1 MEKQGSAVMRIVAIA
16 VAIAIVI
23 GFFSVM
29 FQVTASAE
37 STNKDIK
44 TGSFS
49 VSGYFDGYPCLNL
62 GTELSFYDF
71 VKNYNTFGYGFCVIP
86 IVIKNNVTY
95 YYKAN
100 TSWNCYGY
108 IDVYTAT
115 SSNGGTI
122 FYAGTN
128 FYPNSLASDNGESYK
143 KYKTVIKQAS
153 SGDGLVYVRYEYY
166 DSKKEWVLDS
176 TEFSVDFYD
185 YKSNTYATN
194 ILPSDIKYVLV
205 SNQSRFLQNK
215 NRNNNWSDLDTI
227 FSDNATFTDAGS
239 SPSAKFIT
247 CASFTNSDGSFPLW
261 VKDFI
266 AEGHQY
272 PMFTF
277 AISDNGNNHKYSL
290 VLSYNDNDLIAP
302 FIVGMYDELSDSD
315 KRTGFKL
322 TTAISKKFHVSGFV
336 GITNMSDVLKKGCIN
351 IFEKNWVNLNYNRA
365 FNLNSSD
372 MDFTDTTGNKVY
384 TITLSDYSAIKAN
397 TFYKAELIDLTTSEV
412 LDVTYFTSAQSFNK
426 SDSGNGTKIY
436 DYGDKYD
443 QMWDDLK
450 NNTPSVDP
458 SKGDNFNVGGDVDT
472 NFDNLS
478 NLNINDIISGLR
490 TSISSV
496 SVFFQACWSLFPAAF
511 WSIIL
516 LGVSLIIILRIL
528 GR

>member
-1 MEKQGSAVMRIVAIA
+1 MIKQGSVALRIVAFA
-16 VAIAIVI
+16 VAIAIVL
-23 GFFSVM
+23 GLASVM

-37 STNKDIK
+37 SVETADD
-44 TGSFS
+44 TVAS
-49 VSGYFDGYPCLNL
+49 L
-62 GTELSFYDF
+62 GTIG
-71 VKNYNTFGYGFCVIP
+71 NYRSIKFTAGQKLDVEFLYSAYSSSTSTNLYGRVFGYKNGKFVNFSNNNFSIRPDSSGQYHYIYFCGSQFVYEWIPDSFESAYFQFGFYNNNYCNSCIR
-86 IVIKNNVTY
+86 IKNGEPSMGASSIIGDKNVSFTDTY
-95 YYKAN
+95 GDTMYIVFTAVDGTWSSTDEKNFVDDVINNHKDSDYKD
-100 TSWNCYGY
+100 SS
-108 IDVYTAT
+108 DT
-115 SSNGGTI
+115 SSPT
-122 FYAGTN
+122 
-128 FYPNSLASDNGESYK
+128 
-143 KYKTVIKQAS
+143 
-153 SGDGLVYVRYEYY
+153 
-166 DSKKEWVLDS
+166 
-176 TEFSVDFYD
+176 
-185 YKSNTYATN
+185 
-194 ILPSDIKYVLV
+194 
-205 SNQSRFLQNK
+205 
-215 NRNNNWSDLDTI
+215 
-227 FSDNATFTDAGS
+227 
-239 SPSAKFIT
+239 AKFIT
-247 CASFTNSDGSFPLW
+247 CASFTNPDGSFPLW

-277 AISDNGNNHKYSL
+277 AISDNGNNHKYSI

-322 TTAISKKFHVSGFV
+322 TTAISKKFHVHGFI

-351 IFEKNWVNLNYNRA
+351 IFEKNWVNLTYNRA

-372 MDFTDTTGNKVY
+372 MDFTDNTGNKVY

-426 SDSGNGTKIY
+426 SESGNGTKIY
-436 DYGDKYD
+436 DYGDKSD

>member
-1 MEKQGSAVMRIVAIA
+1 MGGVTI
-16 VAIAIVI
+16 I
-23 GFFSVM
+23 GDK
-29 FQVTASAE
+29 
-37 STNKDIK
+37 N
-44 TGSFS
+44 
-49 VSGYFDGYPCLNL
+49 VS
-62 GTELSFYDF
+62 
-71 VKNYNTFGYGFCVIP
+71 
-86 IVIKNNVTY
+86 
-95 YYKAN
+95 
-100 TSWNCYGY
+100 
-108 IDVYTAT
+108 
-115 SSNGGTI
+115 
-122 FYAGTN
+122 
-128 FYPNSLASDNGESYK
+128 
-143 KYKTVIKQAS
+143 
-153 SGDGLVYVRYEYY
+153 
-166 DSKKEWVLDS
+166 
-176 TEFSVDFYD
+176 
-185 YKSNTYATN
+185 
-194 ILPSDIKYVLV
+194 
-205 SNQSRFLQNK
+205 
-215 NRNNNWSDLDTI
+215 
-227 FSDNATFTDAGS
+227 FTDTYGDTMYIVFTAVDGAWS
-239 SPSAKFIT
+239 STDQKNFVDDVINNHKDSDFKDSSDSSSTAKFIT
-247 CASFTNSDGSFPLW
+247 CASFTNPDGSFPLW

-266 AEGHQY
+266 SEGHQY

-277 AISDNGNNHKYSL
+277 AISDNGNNHKYSM

-322 TTAISKKFHVSGFV
+322 TTAISKKFHVPGFV

-351 IFEKNWVNLNYNRA
+351 IFEKNWVNLTYNRA

-436 DYGDKYD
+436 DYGDKSD

>member
-1 MEKQGSAVMRIVAIA
+1 MKEQGSAALRIVAFA
-16 VAIAIVI
+16 VALAVVL
-23 GFFSVM
+23 GLASVM
-29 FQVTASAE
+29 FSVTVSAE
-37 STNKDIK
+37 SVESAADYTVA
-44 TGSFS
+44 S
-49 VSGYFDGYPCLNL
+49 L
-62 GTELSFYDF
+62 GTIGNYRSIKFTAGQKLDVEFLYSAYSSSSSANLYGYVFGYKNGKFVTFSNNNFSIRSDSSGQYHNIYFCGTQFAYEWIPDSFDSAYF
-71 VKNYNTFGYGFCVIP
+71 QFGFYNNNYCNSCIRVKNGEPSMGGVTIIGD
-86 IVIKNNVTY
+86 KN
-95 YYKAN
+95 
-100 TSWNCYGY
+100 
-108 IDVYTAT
+108 
-115 SSNGGTI
+115 
-122 FYAGTN
+122 
-128 FYPNSLASDNGESYK
+128 
-143 KYKTVIKQAS
+143 
-153 SGDGLVYVRYEYY
+153 
-166 DSKKEWVLDS
+166 
-176 TEFSVDFYD
+176 
-185 YKSNTYATN
+185 
-194 ILPSDIKYVLV
+194 V
-205 SNQSRFLQNK
+205 S
-215 NRNNNWSDLDTI
+215 
-227 FSDNATFTDAGS
+227 FTDTYGDTMYIVFTAVDGAWS
-239 SPSAKFIT
+239 STDQKNFVDDVINNHKDSDFKDSSDSSSTAKFIT
-247 CASFTNSDGSFPLW
+247 CASFTNPDGSFPLW

-266 AEGHQY
+266 SEGHQY

-277 AISDNGNNHKYSL
+277 AISDNGNNHKYSM

-322 TTAISKKFHVSGFV
+322 TTAISKKFHVPGFV

-351 IFEKNWVNLNYNRA
+351 IFEKNWVNLTYNRA

-436 DYGDKYD
+436 DYGDKSN

>member
-1 MEKQGSAVMRIVAIA
+1 MKEQGSAALRIVAFA
-16 VAIAIVI
+16 VALAVVL
-23 GFFSVM
+23 GLASVM

-37 STNKDIK
+37 SVESADDTVA
-44 TGSFS
+44 S
-49 VSGYFDGYPCLNL
+49 L
-62 GTELSFYDF
+62 GTIG
-71 VKNYNTFGYGFCVIP
+71 NYRSIKFIAGQKLDVEFLYSAYSSSTSTNLYGRVFGYKNGKFVTFTNNNFSIRPDSSGQYHIIYFCGSQFTYEWIPDSFESAYFQFGFYNNNYCNSCIR
-86 IVIKNNVTY
+86 IKNGEPSMGGSSIIGDKNVSFTDTY
-95 YYKAN
+95 GD
-100 TSWNCYGY
+100 TMY
-108 IDVYTAT
+108 IVFTAVDGTFSSTDDKNLVDDVINNHKDSDFTDSSDT
-115 SSNGGTI
+115 SSI
-122 FYAGTN
+122 
-128 FYPNSLASDNGESYK
+128 
-143 KYKTVIKQAS
+143 
-153 SGDGLVYVRYEYY
+153 
-166 DSKKEWVLDS
+166 
-176 TEFSVDFYD
+176 
-185 YKSNTYATN
+185 
-194 ILPSDIKYVLV
+194 
-205 SNQSRFLQNK
+205 
-215 NRNNNWSDLDTI
+215 
-227 FSDNATFTDAGS
+227 
-239 SPSAKFIT
+239 AKFIT
-247 CASFTNSDGSFPLW
+247 CASFTNPDGSFPLW

-277 AISDNGNNHKYSL
+277 AISDNGNNHKYSM

-302 FIVGMYDELSDSD
+302 FIVGMYDQLSDSD

-322 TTAISKKFHVSGFV
+322 TTAISKKFHVPGFV
-336 GITNMSDVLKKGCIN
+336 GITNISDVLKKGCIN
-351 IFEKNWVNLNYNRA
+351 IFEKNWVNLTYNRA

-372 MDFTDTTGNKVY
+372 MDFTDNTGNKVY

-436 DYGDKYD
+436 DYGDKSD

>member
-1 MEKQGSAVMRIVAIA
+1 MKEQGSAALRIVAFA
-16 VAIAIVI
+16 VALAVVL
-23 GFFSVM
+23 GLASVM

-37 STNKDIK
+37 SVESADDTVA
-44 TGSFS
+44 S
-49 VSGYFDGYPCLNL
+49 L
-62 GTELSFYDF
+62 GTIG
-71 VKNYNTFGYGFCVIP
+71 NYRSIKFTAGQKLDVEFLYSAYSSSTSANLYGRVFGYKNGKFVNFSNNNFSIRPDSSGQYHYIYFCGSQFVYEWIPDSFESAYFQFGFYNNNYCNSCIR
-86 IVIKNNVTY
+86 IKNGEPSMGGSSIIGDNNVSFTDTY
-95 YYKAN
+95 GDTMYIVFTAVDGTWSSTDEKNFVDDVINNHKDSDYKD
-100 TSWNCYGY
+100 SS
-108 IDVYTAT
+108 DT
-115 SSNGGTI
+115 SSPT
-122 FYAGTN
+122 
-128 FYPNSLASDNGESYK
+128 
-143 KYKTVIKQAS
+143 
-153 SGDGLVYVRYEYY
+153 
-166 DSKKEWVLDS
+166 
-176 TEFSVDFYD
+176 
-185 YKSNTYATN
+185 
-194 ILPSDIKYVLV
+194 
-205 SNQSRFLQNK
+205 
-215 NRNNNWSDLDTI
+215 
-227 FSDNATFTDAGS
+227 
-239 SPSAKFIT
+239 AKFIT
-247 CASFTNSDGSFPLW
+247 CASFTNPDGSFPLW

-277 AISDNGNNHKYSL
+277 AISDNGNNHKYSI

-322 TTAISKKFHVSGFV
+322 TTAISKKFHVHGFI

-351 IFEKNWVNLNYNRA
+351 IFEKNWVNLTYNRA

-372 MDFTDTTGNKVY
+372 MDFTDNTGNKVY

-426 SDSGNGTKIY
+426 SESGNGTKIY
-436 DYGDKYD
+436 DYGDKSD

>member
-1 MEKQGSAVMRIVAIA
+1 MKEQGSAALRIVAFA
-16 VAIAIVI
+16 VALAVVL
-23 GFFSVM
+23 GLASVM

-37 STNKDIK
+37 SVESADDTVA
-44 TGSFS
+44 S
-49 VSGYFDGYPCLNL
+49 L
-62 GTELSFYDF
+62 GTIG
-71 VKNYNTFGYGFCVIP
+71 NYRSIKFTAGQKLDVEFLYSAYSSSTSTNLYGRVFGYKNGKFVTFNNNNFSIRPDSLGQYHIIYFCGSQFTYEWIPDSFESAYFQFGFYNNNYCNSCIR
-86 IVIKNNVTY
+86 IKNGEPSMGGSSIIGDKNVSFTDTY
-95 YYKAN
+95 GD
-100 TSWNCYGY
+100 TMY
-108 IDVYTAT
+108 IVFTAVDGTFSSTDDKNLVDDVINNHKDSDFTDSSDT
-115 SSNGGTI
+115 SSI
-122 FYAGTN
+122 
-128 FYPNSLASDNGESYK
+128 
-143 KYKTVIKQAS
+143 
-153 SGDGLVYVRYEYY
+153 
-166 DSKKEWVLDS
+166 
-176 TEFSVDFYD
+176 
-185 YKSNTYATN
+185 
-194 ILPSDIKYVLV
+194 
-205 SNQSRFLQNK
+205 
-215 NRNNNWSDLDTI
+215 
-227 FSDNATFTDAGS
+227 
-239 SPSAKFIT
+239 AKFIT
-247 CASFTNSDGSFPLW
+247 CASFTNPDGSFPLW

-277 AISDNGNNHKYSL
+277 AISDNGNNHKYSM

-302 FIVGMYDELSDSD
+302 FIVGMYDQLSDSD

-322 TTAISKKFHVSGFV
+322 TTAISKKFHVPGFV
-336 GITNMSDVLKKGCIN
+336 GITNISDVLKKGCIN
-351 IFEKNWVNLNYNRA
+351 IFEKNWVNLTYNRA

-372 MDFTDTTGNKVY
+372 MDFTDNTGNKVY

-436 DYGDKYD
+436 DYGDKSD

>member
-1 MEKQGSAVMRIVAIA
+1 MKEQGSAALRIVAFA
-16 VAIAIVI
+16 VALAVVL
-23 GFFSVM
+23 GLASVM
-29 FQVTASAE
+29 FSFTASAE
-37 STNKDIK
+37 SVESADDTVA
-44 TGSFS
+44 S
-49 VSGYFDGYPCLNL
+49 L
-62 GTELSFYDF
+62 GTIG
-71 VKNYNTFGYGFCVIP
+71 NYRSIKFTAGQKLDVEFLYSAYSSSTSTNLYGRVFGYKNGKFVTFNNNNFSIRPDSSGQYHIIYFCGSQFTYEWIPDSFESAYFQFGFYNNNYCNSCIR
-86 IVIKNNVTY
+86 IKNGEPSMGGSSIIGDKNVSFTDTY
-95 YYKAN
+95 GD
-100 TSWNCYGY
+100 TMY
-108 IDVYTAT
+108 IVFTAVDGTFSSTDDKNLVDDVINNHKDSDFTDSSDT
-115 SSNGGTI
+115 SSI
-122 FYAGTN
+122 
-128 FYPNSLASDNGESYK
+128 
-143 KYKTVIKQAS
+143 
-153 SGDGLVYVRYEYY
+153 
-166 DSKKEWVLDS
+166 
-176 TEFSVDFYD
+176 
-185 YKSNTYATN
+185 
-194 ILPSDIKYVLV
+194 
-205 SNQSRFLQNK
+205 
-215 NRNNNWSDLDTI
+215 
-227 FSDNATFTDAGS
+227 
-239 SPSAKFIT
+239 AKFIT
-247 CASFTNSDGSFPLW
+247 CASFTNPDGSFPLW

-277 AISDNGNNHKYSL
+277 AISDNGNNHKYSM

-302 FIVGMYDELSDSD
+302 FIVGMYDQLSDSD

-322 TTAISKKFHVSGFV
+322 TTAISKKFHVPGFV
-336 GITNMSDVLKKGCIN
+336 GITNISDVLKKGCIN
-351 IFEKNWVNLNYNRA
+351 IFEKNWVNLTYNRA

-372 MDFTDTTGNKVY
+372 MDFTDNTGNKVY

-436 DYGDKYD
+436 DYGDKSD

>member
-1 MEKQGSAVMRIVAIA
+1 MKEQGSTALQIVAFA
-16 VAIAIVI
+16 VALAVVL
-23 GFFSVM
+23 GLASVM
-29 FQVTASAE
+29 FSVTVSAE
-37 STNKDIK
+37 SVESAADDTVASLGTIGNYRSIK
-44 TGSFS
+44 FTAGQKLDVEFLYSAYSSSSSSNLYGYVFGYKNGKFVTFANNNFSIRPDSSGQYHIIYFCGAQFAYEWIPDSFE
-49 VSGYFDGYPCLNL
+49 SGYFQFG
-62 GTELSFYDF
+62 FYNNNYCNSCIR
-71 VKNYNTFGYGFCVIP
+71 VKNGEPSMGGATIIGDKNVSFTDTYGDTMYIVFTAVDGSWSSTDQKNFVDDVI
-86 IVIKNNVTY
+86 NNH
-95 YYKAN
+95 KD
-100 TSWNCYGY
+100 S
-108 IDVYTAT
+108 DFKDRSDT
-115 SSNGGTI
+115 SST
-122 FYAGTN
+122 
-128 FYPNSLASDNGESYK
+128 
-143 KYKTVIKQAS
+143 
-153 SGDGLVYVRYEYY
+153 
-166 DSKKEWVLDS
+166 
-176 TEFSVDFYD
+176 
-185 YKSNTYATN
+185 
-194 ILPSDIKYVLV
+194 
-205 SNQSRFLQNK
+205 
-215 NRNNNWSDLDTI
+215 
-227 FSDNATFTDAGS
+227 
-239 SPSAKFIT
+239 AKFIT
-247 CASFTNSDGSFPLW
+247 CASFTNPDGSFPLW

-266 AEGHQY
+266 SEGHQY

-277 AISDNGNNHKYSL
+277 AISDNGNNHKYSM

-322 TTAISKKFHVSGFV
+322 TTAISKKFHVPDFV

-351 IFEKNWVNLNYNRA
+351 IFEKNWVNLTYNRV

-436 DYGDKYD
+436 DYGDKSD

>member
-1 MEKQGSAVMRIVAIA
+1 MKEQGSAALRIVAFA
-16 VAIAIVI
+16 VALAVVL
-23 GFFSVM
+23 GLASVM
-29 FQVTASAE
+29 FSVTASAE
-37 STNKDIK
+37 TADDTVASLGTIGNYRSIKFTAGQKLDVEFLYSAYSSSTSTNLY
-44 TGSFS
+44 GR
-49 VSGYFDGYPCLNL
+49 V
-62 GTELSFYDF
+62 
-71 VKNYNTFGYGFCVIP
+71 FGYKNGKFVNFSNNNFSIRPDSSGQYHYIYFCGSQFVYEWIPDSFESAYFQFGFYNNNYCNSCIR
-86 IVIKNNVTY
+86 IKNGEPSMGASSIIGDKNVSFTDTY
-95 YYKAN
+95 GDTMYIVFTAVDGTWSSTDEKNFVDDVINNHKDSDYKD
-100 TSWNCYGY
+100 SS
-108 IDVYTAT
+108 DT
-115 SSNGGTI
+115 SSPT
-122 FYAGTN
+122 
-128 FYPNSLASDNGESYK
+128 
-143 KYKTVIKQAS
+143 
-153 SGDGLVYVRYEYY
+153 
-166 DSKKEWVLDS
+166 
-176 TEFSVDFYD
+176 
-185 YKSNTYATN
+185 
-194 ILPSDIKYVLV
+194 
-205 SNQSRFLQNK
+205 
-215 NRNNNWSDLDTI
+215 
-227 FSDNATFTDAGS
+227 
-239 SPSAKFIT
+239 AKFIT
-247 CASFTNSDGSFPLW
+247 CASFTNPDGSFPLW

-277 AISDNGNNHKYSL
+277 AISDNGNNHKYSI

-322 TTAISKKFHVSGFV
+322 TTAISKKFHVHGFI

-351 IFEKNWVNLNYNRA
+351 IFEKNWVNLTYNRA

-372 MDFTDTTGNKVY
+372 MDFTDNTGNKVY

-426 SDSGNGTKIY
+426 SESGNGTKIY
-436 DYGDKYD
+436 DYGDKSD

>member
-1 MEKQGSAVMRIVAIA
+1 MKEQGSAALRIVAFA
-16 VAIAIVI
+16 VALAVVL
-23 GFFSVM
+23 GLASVM
-29 FQVTASAE
+29 FQVASAE
-37 STNKDIK
+37 SVESADDTVA
-44 TGSFS
+44 S
-49 VSGYFDGYPCLNL
+49 L
-62 GTELSFYDF
+62 GTIG
-71 VKNYNTFGYGFCVIP
+71 NYRSIKFTAGQKLDVEFLYSAYGSSTSTNLYGRVFGYKNGKFVTFTNNNFSIRSDSLGQYHIIYFCGSQFTYEWIPDSFESAYFQFGFYNNNYCNSCIR
-86 IVIKNNVTY
+86 IKNGEPSMGSSSIIGDKNVSFTDTY
-95 YYKAN
+95 GD
-100 TSWNCYGY
+100 TMY
-108 IDVYTAT
+108 IVFTAVDGTFSSTDDKNLVDDVINNHKDSDFTDSSDT
-115 SSNGGTI
+115 SSI
-122 FYAGTN
+122 
-128 FYPNSLASDNGESYK
+128 
-143 KYKTVIKQAS
+143 
-153 SGDGLVYVRYEYY
+153 
-166 DSKKEWVLDS
+166 
-176 TEFSVDFYD
+176 
-185 YKSNTYATN
+185 
-194 ILPSDIKYVLV
+194 
-205 SNQSRFLQNK
+205 
-215 NRNNNWSDLDTI
+215 
-227 FSDNATFTDAGS
+227 
-239 SPSAKFIT
+239 AKFIT
-247 CASFTNSDGSFPLW
+247 CASFTNPDGSFPLW

-277 AISDNGNNHKYSL
+277 AISDNGNNHKYSM

-302 FIVGMYDELSDSD
+302 FIVGMYDQLSDSD

-322 TTAISKKFHVSGFV
+322 TTAISKKFHVPDFV
-336 GITNMSDVLKKGCIN
+336 GITNISDVLKKGCIN
-351 IFEKNWVNLNYNRA
+351 IFEKNWVNLTYNRA

-372 MDFTDTTGNKVY
+372 MDFTDNTGNKVY

-412 LDVTYFTSAQSFNK
+412 LDVTFFTSAQSFNK

-436 DYGDKYD
+436 DYGDKSD

>member
-1 MEKQGSAVMRIVAIA
+1 MKEQGSAALRIVAFA
-16 VAIAIVI
+16 VALAVVL
-23 GFFSVM
+23 GLASVM
-29 FQVTASAE
+29 FQVACAE
-37 STNKDIK
+37 SVESADDTVA
-44 TGSFS
+44 S
-49 VSGYFDGYPCLNL
+49 L
-62 GTELSFYDF
+62 GTIGNYRSIKFTAGQKLDVEFLYSAYSSSTSTNLYGRVFGYKNGKFVTFNNNNFSICPDSSGQYHIINFCGSQFAYEWIPDSFESAYFQFGFYNNNYCNSCIRIKNGEPSMGGSSIIGDKNVSF
-71 VKNYNTFGYGFCVIP
+71 TDTYGDTMYIVFTAVDGTFSSTDVKNLVDDVI
-86 IVIKNNVTY
+86 NNH
-95 YYKAN
+95 KD
-100 TSWNCYGY
+100 S
-108 IDVYTAT
+108 DFKDSSDT
-115 SSNGGTI
+115 SSI
-122 FYAGTN
+122 
-128 FYPNSLASDNGESYK
+128 
-143 KYKTVIKQAS
+143 
-153 SGDGLVYVRYEYY
+153 
-166 DSKKEWVLDS
+166 
-176 TEFSVDFYD
+176 
-185 YKSNTYATN
+185 
-194 ILPSDIKYVLV
+194 
-205 SNQSRFLQNK
+205 
-215 NRNNNWSDLDTI
+215 
-227 FSDNATFTDAGS
+227 
-239 SPSAKFIT
+239 AKFIT
-247 CASFTNSDGSFPLW
+247 CASFTNPDGSFPLW

-277 AISDNGNNHKYSL
+277 AISDNGNNHKYSM

-302 FIVGMYDELSDSD
+302 FIVGMYDQLSDSD

-322 TTAISKKFHVSGFV
+322 TTAISKKFHVPGFV
-336 GITNMSDVLKKGCIN
+336 GITNISDVLKKGCIN
-351 IFEKNWVNLNYNRA
+351 IFEKNWVNLTYNRA

-372 MDFTDTTGNKVY
+372 MDFTDNTGNKVY

-436 DYGDKYD
+436 DYGDKSD

-496 SVFFQACWSLFPAAF
+496 SVFFQACWSLFPATF

>member
-1 MEKQGSAVMRIVAIA
+1 MKEQGSALRIVAFA
-16 VAIAIVI
+16 VAIAIVL
-23 GFFSVM
+23 GLSSVM
-29 FQVTASAE
+29 FQLTASAE
-37 STNKDIK
+37 SASSESDISTSTDYDKDISVGTLK
-44 TGSFS
+44 NYTCLQLGYNSEIDYLHLRNLYYASNSPYMFYALFGVDSSDNLVALTSNIGSKYTSNNYTGYQYANIPDTYYLGKLYKFKLGFS
-49 VSGYFDGYPCLNL
+49 VSPADS
-62 GTELSFYDF
+62 SF
-71 VKNYNTFGYGFCVIP
+71 FCF
-86 IVIKNNVTY
+86 NM
-95 YYKAN
+95 
-100 TSWNCYGY
+100 
-108 IDVYTAT
+108 
-115 SSNGGTI
+115 
-122 FYAGTN
+122 
-128 FYPNSLASDNGESYK
+128 
-143 KYKTVIKQAS
+143 
-153 SGDGLVYVRYEYY
+153 
-166 DSKKEWVLDS
+166 
-176 TEFSVDFYD
+176 
-185 YKSNTYATN
+185 YKSNFDSDIFNTYVTYATFDKS
-194 ILPSDIKYVLV
+194 LYSKFYLVYTGSSDVSSSALSSFVSDV
-205 SNQSRFLQNK
+205 SNNI
-215 NRNNNWSDLDTI
+215 NGSDFKDSSDT
-227 FSDNATFTDAGS
+227 S
-239 SPSAKFIT
+239 SIAKFIT
-247 CASFTNSDGSFPLW
+247 CASFTNPDGSFPLW

-277 AISDNGNNHKYSL
+277 AISDNGNNHKYSM

-302 FIVGMYDELSDSD
+302 FIVGMYDDLSDSD

-322 TTAISKKFHVSGFV
+322 TTAISKKFHVPGFV

-351 IFEKNWVNLNYNRA
+351 IFEKNWVNLTYNRA

-372 MDFTDTTGNKVY
+372 MDFTDNTGNKVY

-436 DYGDKYD
+436 NYGDKSD

-458 SKGDNFNVGGDVDT
+458 SKGDNFNVDGDVDT

>member
-1 MEKQGSAVMRIVAIA
+1 MRIVAFA
-16 VAIAIVI
+16 VALAVVL
-23 GFFSVM
+23 GLASVM
-29 FQVTASAE
+29 FQVASAE
-37 STNKDIK
+37 SVESADDTVA
-44 TGSFS
+44 S
-49 VSGYFDGYPCLNL
+49 L
-62 GTELSFYDF
+62 GTIGNYRSIKFTAGQKLDVEFLYSAYSSSTSTNLYGRVFAYKNGKFVTFNNNNFSIRPDSSGQYHIIYFCGSQFTYEWIPDSFESAYF
-71 VKNYNTFGYGFCVIP
+71 QFGFYNNNYCNSCIR
-86 IVIKNNVTY
+86 IKNGEPSMGGSSIIGDKNVSFTDI
-95 YYKAN
+95 
-100 TSWNCYGY
+100 YGDTMY
-108 IDVYTAT
+108 IVFTAVDGTFSSTDDKNLVDDVINNHKDSDFKDSSDT
-115 SSNGGTI
+115 SSI
-122 FYAGTN
+122 
-128 FYPNSLASDNGESYK
+128 
-143 KYKTVIKQAS
+143 
-153 SGDGLVYVRYEYY
+153 
-166 DSKKEWVLDS
+166 
-176 TEFSVDFYD
+176 
-185 YKSNTYATN
+185 
-194 ILPSDIKYVLV
+194 
-205 SNQSRFLQNK
+205 
-215 NRNNNWSDLDTI
+215 
-227 FSDNATFTDAGS
+227 
-239 SPSAKFIT
+239 AKFIT
-247 CASFTNSDGSFPLW
+247 CVSFTIPDGSFPLW

-277 AISDNGNNHKYSL
+277 AISDNGKNHKYSM

-302 FIVGMYDELSDSD
+302 FIVGMYDELSESD

-322 TTAISKKFHVSGFV
+322 TTAISKKFHIPGFI
-336 GITNMSDVLKKGCIN
+336 GITNISDVLKKACIN
-351 IFEKNWVNLNYNRA
+351 IFEKNWVNLTYNRA

-372 MDFTDTTGNKVY
+372 MDFTENTGNKVY

-426 SDSGNGTKIY
+426 SNSSNGTKIY
-436 DYGDKYD
+436 DYGDKSD

>member
-1 MEKQGSAVMRIVAIA
+1 MKEQGSAVLRIVAFA
-16 VAIAIVI
+16 VALAVVL
-23 GFFSVM
+23 GLSSVM

-37 STNKDIK
+37 TADDTVASLGTIGNYRSIKFTAGQKLDVEFLYSAYSSSTSTNLY
-44 TGSFS
+44 GR
-49 VSGYFDGYPCLNL
+49 V
-62 GTELSFYDF
+62 
-71 VKNYNTFGYGFCVIP
+71 FGYKNGKFVNFSNNNFSIRPDSSGQYHYIYFCGSQFVYEWIPDSFESAYFQFGFYNNNYCNSCIR
-86 IVIKNNVTY
+86 IKNGEPSMGASSIIGDKNVSFTDTY
-95 YYKAN
+95 GDTMYIVFTAVDGTWSSTDEKNFVDDVINNHKDSDYKD
-100 TSWNCYGY
+100 SS
-108 IDVYTAT
+108 DT
-115 SSNGGTI
+115 SSPT
-122 FYAGTN
+122 
-128 FYPNSLASDNGESYK
+128 
-143 KYKTVIKQAS
+143 
-153 SGDGLVYVRYEYY
+153 
-166 DSKKEWVLDS
+166 
-176 TEFSVDFYD
+176 
-185 YKSNTYATN
+185 
-194 ILPSDIKYVLV
+194 
-205 SNQSRFLQNK
+205 
-215 NRNNNWSDLDTI
+215 
-227 FSDNATFTDAGS
+227 
-239 SPSAKFIT
+239 AKFIT
-247 CASFTNSDGSFPLW
+247 CASFTNPDGSFPLW

-277 AISDNGNNHKYSL
+277 AISDNGNNHKYSI

-322 TTAISKKFHVSGFV
+322 TTAISKKFHVHGFI

-351 IFEKNWVNLNYNRA
+351 IFEKNWVNLTYNRA

-372 MDFTDTTGNKVY
+372 MDFTDNTGNKVY

-426 SDSGNGTKIY
+426 SESGNGTKIY
-436 DYGDKYD
+436 DYGDKSD

>member
-1 MEKQGSAVMRIVAIA
+1 MKEQGSALRIVAFA
-16 VAIAIVI
+16 VALAVVL
-23 GFFSVM
+23 GLASVM
-29 FQVTASAE
+29 FSVTVSAE
-37 STNKDIK
+37 SVESAADDTVA
-44 TGSFS
+44 S
-49 VSGYFDGYPCLNL
+49 L
-62 GTELSFYDF
+62 GTIGNYRSIKFTAGQKLDVEFLYSAYSSSSSANLYGYVFGYKNGKFVTFTNNNFSIRSDSSGQYHNIYFCGSQFAYEWIPDSFDSAYF
-71 VKNYNTFGYGFCVIP
+71 QFGFYNNNYCNSCIRVKNGEPSMGGATIIGDKNVSFTDTYGDTMYIVFTAVDGAWSSTDQKNFVDDVISNH
-86 IVIKNNVTY
+86 KDSDF
-95 YYKAN
+95 KDR
-100 TSWNCYGY
+100 S
-108 IDVYTAT
+108 DT
-115 SSNGGTI
+115 SST
-122 FYAGTN
+122 
-128 FYPNSLASDNGESYK
+128 
-143 KYKTVIKQAS
+143 
-153 SGDGLVYVRYEYY
+153 
-166 DSKKEWVLDS
+166 
-176 TEFSVDFYD
+176 
-185 YKSNTYATN
+185 
-194 ILPSDIKYVLV
+194 
-205 SNQSRFLQNK
+205 
-215 NRNNNWSDLDTI
+215 
-227 FSDNATFTDAGS
+227 
-239 SPSAKFIT
+239 AKFIT
-247 CASFTNSDGSFPLW
+247 CASFTNPDGSFPLW

-266 AEGHQY
+266 SEGHQY

-277 AISDNGNNHKYSL
+277 AISDNGNNHKYSM

-322 TTAISKKFHVSGFV
+322 TTAISKKFHVPGFI

-351 IFEKNWVNLNYNRA
+351 IFEKNWVNLTYNRA

-436 DYGDKYD
+436 DYGDKSD

>member
-1 MEKQGSAVMRIVAIA
+1 MKEQGSALRIVAFA
-16 VAIAIVI
+16 VALAVVL
-23 GFFSVM
+23 GLASVM
-29 FQVTASAE
+29 FSFTASAE
-37 STNKDIK
+37 DVTSSRVTLEDGTQVPTINGFSIIGSKSVTNIMINYVKKTYGDGCIFLVAQDITTKDIYYTRYPQFYIHDK
-44 TGSFS
+44 AYLYCYCP
-49 VSGYFDGYPCLNL
+49 SGYDTSIPSITSDTSVFDYIYIDDSFKAHHLNYSCSF
-62 GTELSFYDF
+62 SFYD
-71 VKNYNTFGYGFCVIP
+71 N
-86 IVIKNNVTY
+86 
-95 YYKAN
+95 
-100 TSWNCYGY
+100 SL
-108 IDVYTAT
+108 TAV
-115 SSNGGTI
+115 SPNLSNL
-122 FYAGTN
+122 N
-128 FYPNSLASDNGESYK
+128 FYWCYSNKLKWTGRDSRPLSDIVGYSDNSGF
-143 KYKTVIKQAS
+143 VAGVS
-153 SGDGLVYVRYEYY
+153 SG
-166 DSKKEWVLDS
+166 
-176 TEFSVDFYD
+176 
-185 YKSNTYATN
+185 
-194 ILPSDIKYVLV
+194 
-205 SNQSRFLQNK
+205 QSAK
-215 NRNNNWSDLDTI
+215 
-227 FSDNATFTDAGS
+227 
-239 SPSAKFIT
+239 AKFIT
-247 CASFTNSDGSFPLW
+247 CASFTNPDGSFPLW

-277 AISDNGNNHKYSL
+277 AISDNGNNHKYSM

-322 TTAISKKFHVSGFV
+322 TTAISKKFHVPGFV

-351 IFEKNWVNLNYNRA
+351 IFEKNWVNLTYNRA

-372 MDFTDTTGNKVY
+372 MDFTDNTGNKVY

-436 DYGDKYD
+436 DYGDKSD

>member
-1 MEKQGSAVMRIVAIA
+1 MKVQGSAVLRIVAFA
-16 VAIAIVI
+16 VALAVVL
-23 GFFSVM
+23 GLSSVM

-37 STNKDIK
+37 TADDTVASLGTIGNYRSIKFTAGQKLDVEFLYSAYSSSTSTNLY
-44 TGSFS
+44 GR
-49 VSGYFDGYPCLNL
+49 V
-62 GTELSFYDF
+62 
-71 VKNYNTFGYGFCVIP
+71 FGYKNGKFVNFSNNNFSIRPDSSGQYHYIYFCGSQFVYEWIPDSFESAYFQFGFYNNNYCNSCIR
-86 IVIKNNVTY
+86 IKNGEP
-95 YYKAN
+95 
-100 TSWNCYGY
+100 SMG
-108 IDVYTAT
+108 T
-115 SSNGGTI
+115 SSIIGDKNVSFTDTYGDTMYIVFTAVDGTWSS
-122 FYAGTN
+122 TDEKN
-128 FYPNSLASDNGESYK
+128 FVDD
-143 KYKTVIKQAS
+143 VINNHK
-153 SGDGLVYVRYEYY
+153 
-166 DSKKEWVLDS
+166 DS
-176 TEFSVDFYD
+176 D
-185 YKSNTYATN
+185 YKDS
-194 ILPSDIKYVLV
+194 SD
-205 SNQSRFLQNK
+205 
-215 NRNNNWSDLDTI
+215 T
-227 FSDNATFTDAGS
+227 S
-239 SPSAKFIT
+239 SPTAKFIT
-247 CASFTNSDGSFPLW
+247 CASFTNPDGSFPLW

-277 AISDNGNNHKYSL
+277 AISDNGNNHKYSI

-322 TTAISKKFHVSGFV
+322 TTAISKKFHVHGFI

-351 IFEKNWVNLNYNRA
+351 IFEKNWVNLTYNRA

-372 MDFTDTTGNKVY
+372 MDFTDNTGNKVY

-426 SDSGNGTKIY
+426 SESGNGTKIY
-436 DYGDKYD
+436 DYGDKSD

>member
-1 MEKQGSAVMRIVAIA
+1 MKEQGSAALRIVAFA
-16 VAIAIVI
+16 VALAVVL
-23 GFFSVM
+23 GLASVM

-37 STNKDIK
+37 SVESADDTVA
-44 TGSFS
+44 S
-49 VSGYFDGYPCLNL
+49 L
-62 GTELSFYDF
+62 GTIG
-71 VKNYNTFGYGFCVIP
+71 NYRSIKFTAGQKLDVEFLYSAYSSSTSTNLYGRVFGYKNGKFVTFNNNNFSIRPDSSGQYHIIYFCGSQFTYEWIPDSFESAYFQFGFYNNNYCNSCIR
-86 IVIKNNVTY
+86 IKNGEPSMGGSSIIGDKNVSFTDTY
-95 YYKAN
+95 GD
-100 TSWNCYGY
+100 TMY
-108 IDVYTAT
+108 IVFTAVDGTFSSTDDKNLVDDVINNHKDSDFTDSSDT
-115 SSNGGTI
+115 SSI
-122 FYAGTN
+122 
-128 FYPNSLASDNGESYK
+128 
-143 KYKTVIKQAS
+143 
-153 SGDGLVYVRYEYY
+153 
-166 DSKKEWVLDS
+166 
-176 TEFSVDFYD
+176 
-185 YKSNTYATN
+185 
-194 ILPSDIKYVLV
+194 
-205 SNQSRFLQNK
+205 
-215 NRNNNWSDLDTI
+215 
-227 FSDNATFTDAGS
+227 
-239 SPSAKFIT
+239 AKFIT
-247 CASFTNSDGSFPLW
+247 CASFTNPDGSFPLW

-277 AISDNGNNHKYSL
+277 AISDNGNNHKYSM

-302 FIVGMYDELSDSD
+302 FIVGMYDQLSDSD

-322 TTAISKKFHVSGFV
+322 TTAISKKFHVPGFV
-336 GITNMSDVLKKGCIN
+336 GITNISDVLKKGCIN
-351 IFEKNWVNLNYNRA
+351 IFEKNWVNLTYNRA

-372 MDFTDTTGNKVY
+372 MDFTDNTGNKVY

-436 DYGDKYD
+436 DYGDKSD

>member
-1 MEKQGSAVMRIVAIA
+1 MKEQGSAALRIVAFA
-16 VAIAIVI
+16 VALAVVL
-23 GFFSVM
+23 GLASVM

-37 STNKDIK
+37 SVESADDTVA
-44 TGSFS
+44 S
-49 VSGYFDGYPCLNL
+49 L
-62 GTELSFYDF
+62 GTIG
-71 VKNYNTFGYGFCVIP
+71 NYRSIKFTAGQKLDVEFLYSAYSSSTSANLYGRVFGYKNGKFVNFSNNNFSIRPDSSGQYHYIYFCGSQFVYEWIPDSFESAYFQFGFYNNNYCNSCIR
-86 IVIKNNVTY
+86 IKNGEPSMGASSIIGDKNVSFTDTY
-95 YYKAN
+95 GDTMYIVFTAVDGTWSSTDEKNFVDDVINNHKDSDYKD
-100 TSWNCYGY
+100 SS
-108 IDVYTAT
+108 DT
-115 SSNGGTI
+115 SSPT
-122 FYAGTN
+122 
-128 FYPNSLASDNGESYK
+128 
-143 KYKTVIKQAS
+143 
-153 SGDGLVYVRYEYY
+153 
-166 DSKKEWVLDS
+166 
-176 TEFSVDFYD
+176 
-185 YKSNTYATN
+185 
-194 ILPSDIKYVLV
+194 
-205 SNQSRFLQNK
+205 
-215 NRNNNWSDLDTI
+215 
-227 FSDNATFTDAGS
+227 
-239 SPSAKFIT
+239 AKFIT
-247 CASFTNSDGSFPLW
+247 CASFTNPDGSFPLW

-277 AISDNGNNHKYSL
+277 AISDNGNNHKYSI

-322 TTAISKKFHVSGFV
+322 TTAISKKFHVHGFI

-351 IFEKNWVNLNYNRA
+351 IFEKNWVNLTYNRA

-372 MDFTDTTGNKVY
+372 MDFTDNTGNKVY

-426 SDSGNGTKIY
+426 SESGNGTKIY
-436 DYGDKYD
+436 DYGDKSD

>member
-1 MEKQGSAVMRIVAIA
+1 MKEQGSAALRIVAFA
-16 VAIAIVI
+16 VALAFVL
-23 GFFSVM
+23 GLASVM

-37 STNKDIK
+37 AADESTSVDDTISYLGTIGNYQCIK
-44 TGSFS
+44 FRYTDGVSVREVLSRFDSYADGSF
-49 VSGYFDGYPCLNL
+49 VQGC
-62 GTELSFYDF
+62 
-71 VKNYNTFGYGFCVIP
+71 VFGYMDGKFYTYTNNNISYQVGKEN
-86 IVIKNNVTY
+86 IVFNNALFYRSWVVNDKFKNPEYCIIESQGSVCSTY
-95 YYKAN
+95 RYNNGTDYTYGNLSLIA
-100 TSWNCYGY
+100 SNCTMADFPSRYGTDFY
-108 IDVYTAT
+108 AIFT
-115 SSNGGTI
+115 SS
-122 FYAGTN
+122 
-128 FYPNSLASDNGESYK
+128 
-143 KYKTVIKQAS
+143 AS
-153 SGDGLVYVRYEYY
+153 SWTKSEYDRFKNDVINNLH
-166 DSKKEWVLDS
+166 DSDYSSPEDS
-176 TEFSVDFYD
+176 T
-185 YKSNTYATN
+185 
-194 ILPSDIKYVLV
+194 LL
-205 SNQSRFLQNK
+205 
-215 NRNNNWSDLDTI
+215 
-227 FSDNATFTDAGS
+227 
-239 SPSAKFIT
+239 SAKFIT

-436 DYGDKYD
+436 DYGDNYD

>member
-1 MEKQGSAVMRIVAIA
+1 MKEQGSALRIVAFA
-16 VAIAIVI
+16 VALAVVL
-23 GFFSVM
+23 GLASVM
-29 FQVTASAE
+29 FSVTASAE
-37 STNKDIK
+37 SVESADDTVA
-44 TGSFS
+44 S
-49 VSGYFDGYPCLNL
+49 L
-62 GTELSFYDF
+62 GTIG
-71 VKNYNTFGYGFCVIP
+71 NYRSIKFTAGQKLDVEFLYSAYSSSTSTNLYGRVFGYKNGKFANFSNNNFSIRPDSSGQYHYIYFCGSQFVYEWIPDSFESAYFQFGFYNNNYCNSCIR
-86 IVIKNNVTY
+86 IKNGEPSMGDSSIIGDKNVSFTDTY
-95 YYKAN
+95 GD
-100 TSWNCYGY
+100 TMY
-108 IDVYTAT
+108 IVFTAVDGTWSSTDEKNFVDDVINNHKDTDFKDSSDT
-115 SSNGGTI
+115 SST
-122 FYAGTN
+122 
-128 FYPNSLASDNGESYK
+128 
-143 KYKTVIKQAS
+143 
-153 SGDGLVYVRYEYY
+153 
-166 DSKKEWVLDS
+166 
-176 TEFSVDFYD
+176 
-185 YKSNTYATN
+185 
-194 ILPSDIKYVLV
+194 
-205 SNQSRFLQNK
+205 
-215 NRNNNWSDLDTI
+215 
-227 FSDNATFTDAGS
+227 
-239 SPSAKFIT
+239 AKFIT
-247 CASFTNSDGSFPLW
+247 CASFTNADGSFPLW

-277 AISDNGNNHKYSL
+277 AISDNGNNHKYSM

-302 FIVGMYDELSDSD
+302 FIVGMYDDLSDSD

-322 TTAISKKFHVSGFV
+322 TTAISKKFHVPGFV
-336 GITNMSDVLKKGCIN
+336 GITNMSDVLKKGFIN
-351 IFEKNWVNLNYNRA
+351 IFEKNWVNLTYNRA

-372 MDFTDTTGNKVY
+372 MDFTDNTGNKVY

-436 DYGDKYD
+436 DYGDKSD

>member
-1 MEKQGSAVMRIVAIA
+1 MKEQGSAALRIVAFA
-16 VAIAIVI
+16 VALAVVL
-23 GFFSVM
+23 GLASVM

-37 STNKDIK
+37 DATSVSSDNIPTSVTGTFGNYSAVKFTASNQIFDPSTVFTDYDKKSYIGVFAYEKDGKLVIYDDLYSYLNN
-44 TGSFS
+44 GVIFFEFANCSFS
-49 VSGYFDGYPCLNL
+49 GNDDSLFYILKTDKYKDSVSEQAAYFNNYVMLYHSKSDFNYSDLSQNLPLNMFPSRIITFDG
-62 GTELSFYDF
+62 
-71 VKNYNTFGYGFCVIP
+71 
-86 IVIKNNVTY
+86 
-95 YYKAN
+95 
-100 TSWNCYGY
+100 
-108 IDVYTAT
+108 
-115 SSNGGTI
+115 
-122 FYAGTN
+122 
-128 FYPNSLASDNGESYK
+128 
-143 KYKTVIKQAS
+143 
-153 SGDGLVYVRYEYY
+153 
-166 DSKKEWVLDS
+166 
-176 TEFSVDFYD
+176 
-185 YKSNTYATN
+185 
-194 ILPSDIKYVLV
+194 
-205 SNQSRFLQNK
+205 
-215 NRNNNWSDLDTI
+215 
-227 FSDNATFTDAGS
+227 FTDLYMIYTTAGSILTESECKSKIADMTSDVNKMSITQWQGSDSNS

-247 CASFTNSDGSFPLW
+247 CASFTNADGSFPLW

-277 AISDNGNNHKYSL
+277 AISDNGNNHKYSM

-302 FIVGMYDELSDSD
+302 FIVGMYDELSDPD

-322 TTAISKKFHVSGFV
+322 TTAISKKFHVPGFV

-351 IFEKNWVNLNYNRA
+351 IFEKNWVNLTYNRA

-372 MDFTDTTGNKVY
+372 LDFTENTGNKVY

-436 DYGDKYD
+436 DYGDKSD

>member
-1 MEKQGSAVMRIVAIA
+1 MIKQGSVALRIVAFA
-16 VAIAIVI
+16 VAIAIVL
-23 GFFSVM
+23 GLASVM

-37 STNKDIK
+37 SVESADDTVA
-44 TGSFS
+44 S
-49 VSGYFDGYPCLNL
+49 L
-62 GTELSFYDF
+62 GTIG
-71 VKNYNTFGYGFCVIP
+71 NYRSIKFTAGQKLDVEFLYSAYSSSTSTNLYGRVFGYKNGKFVNFSNNNFSIRPDSSGQYHYIYFCGSQFVYEWIPDSFESAYFQFGFYNNNYCNSCIR
-86 IVIKNNVTY
+86 IKNGEPSMGASSIIGDKNVSFTDTY
-95 YYKAN
+95 GDTMYIVFTAVDGTWSSTDEKNFVDDVINNHKDSDYKD
-100 TSWNCYGY
+100 SS
-108 IDVYTAT
+108 DT
-115 SSNGGTI
+115 SSPT
-122 FYAGTN
+122 
-128 FYPNSLASDNGESYK
+128 
-143 KYKTVIKQAS
+143 
-153 SGDGLVYVRYEYY
+153 
-166 DSKKEWVLDS
+166 
-176 TEFSVDFYD
+176 
-185 YKSNTYATN
+185 
-194 ILPSDIKYVLV
+194 
-205 SNQSRFLQNK
+205 
-215 NRNNNWSDLDTI
+215 
-227 FSDNATFTDAGS
+227 
-239 SPSAKFIT
+239 AKFIT
-247 CASFTNSDGSFPLW
+247 CASFTNPDGSFPLW

-277 AISDNGNNHKYSL
+277 AISDNGNNHKYSI

-322 TTAISKKFHVSGFV
+322 TTAISKKFHVHGFI

-351 IFEKNWVNLNYNRA
+351 IFEKNWVNLTYNRA

-372 MDFTDTTGNKVY
+372 MDFTDNTGNKVY

-426 SDSGNGTKIY
+426 SESGNGTKIY
-436 DYGDKYD
+436 DYGDKSD

>member
-1 MEKQGSAVMRIVAIA
+1 MIKQGSAALRIVAIA

-23 GFFSVM
+23 GFASVM
-29 FQVTASAE
+29 FQVSASAE
-37 STNKDIK
+37 TADDVVSQLGTLGNYGCFKYTAGQHVSFEFLRDIYQTSNAPYVVGVVFGYKDGKFVSISKTDTRILLGARSSSDSSLVMSFCSVKLYEADYPDKYDTMYQYFSVYNSGLMYGTTSFKSKNGVKDSSGFKTLADTYSDYVNKFGSTCYAVYTTSSTKWTDSQFVTFQNEIVSNLTDSDYKDID
-44 TGSFS
+44 
-49 VSGYFDGYPCLNL
+49 SG
-62 GTELSFYDF
+62 
-71 VKNYNTFGYGFCVIP
+71 K
-86 IVIKNNVTY
+86 
-95 YYKAN
+95 
-100 TSWNCYGY
+100 
-108 IDVYTAT
+108 
-115 SSNGGTI
+115 SST
-122 FYAGTN
+122 
-128 FYPNSLASDNGESYK
+128 
-143 KYKTVIKQAS
+143 
-153 SGDGLVYVRYEYY
+153 
-166 DSKKEWVLDS
+166 
-176 TEFSVDFYD
+176 
-185 YKSNTYATN
+185 
-194 ILPSDIKYVLV
+194 
-205 SNQSRFLQNK
+205 
-215 NRNNNWSDLDTI
+215 
-227 FSDNATFTDAGS
+227 
-239 SPSAKFIT
+239 AKFIT
-247 CASFTNSDGSFPLW
+247 CASFTNADGSFPLW

-277 AISDNGNNHKYSL
+277 AISDNGNNHKYSM

-302 FIVGMYDELSDSD
+302 FIVGMYDDLSDSD

-322 TTAISKKFHVSGFV
+322 TTAISKKFHVPGFV

-351 IFEKNWVNLNYNRA
+351 IFEKNWVNLTYNRA

-372 MDFTDTTGNKVY
+372 LDFTENTGNKVY

-436 DYGDKYD
+436 DYGDKSD

>member
-1 MEKQGSAVMRIVAIA
+1 MKEQGSAALRIVAFA
-16 VAIAIVI
+16 VALAVVL
-23 GFFSVM
+23 GLASVM

-37 STNKDIK
+37 ASTSESDISTSTDYDKDI
-44 TGSFS
+44 S
-49 VSGYFDGYPCLNL
+49 V
-62 GTELSFYDF
+62 GTL
-71 VKNYNTFGYGFCVIP
+71 KNYNCLQLGYSSEIDYLHLRNLYYASSSPFMFYTLFGVDSSGHLVALTSNIGSKYTSNNYIGYQYANIQDSYYSGQLYKFKFGFYNPSGISSYSFSSFRS
-86 IVIKNNVTY
+86 NFDSDNFTSYATY
-95 YYKAN
+95 ASFDKSLYSKFYL
-100 TSWNCYGY
+100 
-108 IDVYTAT
+108 VYTGSSDDSQSALTNFVSDVSSNIVSSDFKNSSDT
-115 SSNGGTI
+115 SST
-122 FYAGTN
+122 
-128 FYPNSLASDNGESYK
+128 
-143 KYKTVIKQAS
+143 
-153 SGDGLVYVRYEYY
+153 
-166 DSKKEWVLDS
+166 
-176 TEFSVDFYD
+176 
-185 YKSNTYATN
+185 
-194 ILPSDIKYVLV
+194 
-205 SNQSRFLQNK
+205 
-215 NRNNNWSDLDTI
+215 
-227 FSDNATFTDAGS
+227 
-239 SPSAKFIT
+239 AKFIT
-247 CASFTNSDGSFPLW
+247 CASFTNADGSFPLW

-277 AISDNGNNHKYSL
+277 AISDNGNNHKYSM

-302 FIVGMYDELSDSD
+302 FIVGMYDNLCDSD

-322 TTAISKKFHVSGFV
+322 TTAISKKFHVPGFV
-336 GITNMSDVLKKGCIN
+336 GITNISDVLKKGCIN
-351 IFEKNWVNLNYNRA
+351 IFEKNWVNLTYNRA

-372 MDFTDTTGNKVY
+372 MDFTDNTGNKVY

-436 DYGDKYD
+436 DYGDKSD

>member
-1 MEKQGSAVMRIVAIA
+1 MKEQGSALRIVAFA
-16 VAIAIVI
+16 VALAVVL
-23 GFFSVM
+23 GLASVM
-29 FQVTASAE
+29 FSVTASAE
-37 STNKDIK
+37 DVTSSRVTLEDGTQVPTINGFSIIGSKSVTNIMINYVKKTYGDGCIFLVAQDKTTKDIYYTRYPQFYIHDK
-44 TGSFS
+44 AYLYCYCP
-49 VSGYFDGYPCLNL
+49 SGYDTSIPSITSDTSVFDYIYIDDSFKAHHLNYSCSF
-62 GTELSFYDF
+62 SFYD
-71 VKNYNTFGYGFCVIP
+71 
-86 IVIKNNVTY
+86 
-95 YYKAN
+95 
-100 TSWNCYGY
+100 
-108 IDVYTAT
+108 
-115 SSNGGTI
+115 
-122 FYAGTN
+122 
-128 FYPNSLASDNGESYK
+128 NSLTAVSPNLSNLNYYWCYTNSLKWNKYNSYSLSDIIGYSDNSGFVAGVTSG
-143 KYKTVIKQAS
+143 QAP
-153 SGDGLVYVRYEYY
+153 
-166 DSKKEWVLDS
+166 K
-176 TEFSVDFYD
+176 
-185 YKSNTYATN
+185 
-194 ILPSDIKYVLV
+194 
-205 SNQSRFLQNK
+205 
-215 NRNNNWSDLDTI
+215 
-227 FSDNATFTDAGS
+227 
-239 SPSAKFIT
+239 AKFIT
-247 CASFTNSDGSFPLW
+247 CASFSNTDGSFPLW

-277 AISDNGNNHKYSL
+277 AISDNGNNHKYSM

-302 FIVGMYDELSDSD
+302 FIVGMYDDLSDSD

-322 TTAISKKFHVSGFV
+322 TTAISKKFHVPGFI

-351 IFEKNWVNLNYNRA
+351 IFEKNWVNLTYNRA

-372 MDFTDTTGNKVY
+372 MDFTDNTGNKVY

-436 DYGDKYD
+436 DYGDKSD

>member
-1 MEKQGSAVMRIVAIA
+1 MFIKQGSAVIRIVSFA
-16 VAIAIVI
+16 VAIAIVL
-23 GFFSVM
+23 GLASVM

-37 STNKDIK
+37 AVSNVNALDLSAHQIGALGNYPVIGLPTSQLLADYIATADPNSTNGIVDYFVPFTVYNGVVYYSDNLASITYRCSYYDRLPVCTVVLGGQISLNPIYDSIKSGSDTPTKPTDYRYLEFTSDRNVVTSHYTTYPNDFYKCTYAFKSSKGDILSDTNVSSIMYARVLSSPYNVTVDTNSSSYIKD
-44 TGSFS
+44 TDSFADMES
-49 VSGYFDGYPCLNL
+49 LNL
-62 GTELSFYDF
+62 
-71 VKNYNTFGYGFCVIP
+71 
-86 IVIKNNVTY
+86 
-95 YYKAN
+95 
-100 TSWNCYGY
+100 
-108 IDVYTAT
+108 
-115 SSNGGTI
+115 
-122 FYAGTN
+122 
-128 FYPNSLASDNGESYK
+128 
-143 KYKTVIKQAS
+143 
-153 SGDGLVYVRYEYY
+153 
-166 DSKKEWVLDS
+166 
-176 TEFSVDFYD
+176 
-185 YKSNTYATN
+185 
-194 ILPSDIKYVLV
+194 
-205 SNQSRFLQNK
+205 
-215 NRNNNWSDLDTI
+215 
-227 FSDNATFTDAGS
+227 
-239 SPSAKFIT
+239 PSAKFIT
-247 CASFTNSDGSFPLW
+247 CASFTNADGSFPLW

-277 AISDNGNNHKYSL
+277 AISDNGNNHKYSM

-351 IFEKNWVNLNYNRA
+351 IFEKNWVNLTYNRA

-436 DYGDKYD
+436 DYGDNYD

>member
-1 MEKQGSAVMRIVAIA
+1 MKEQGSALRIVAFA
-16 VAIAIVI
+16 VALAVVL
-23 GFFSVM
+23 GLASVM
-29 FQVTASAE
+29 FSVTVSAE
-37 STNKDIK
+37 SVESAADDTVA
-44 TGSFS
+44 S
-49 VSGYFDGYPCLNL
+49 L
-62 GTELSFYDF
+62 GTIGNYRSIKFTAGQKLDVEFLYSAYSSSSSANLYGYVFGYKNGKFVTFTNNNFSIRSDSSGQYHNIYFCGSQFAYEWIPDSFDSAYF
-71 VKNYNTFGYGFCVIP
+71 QFGFYNNNYCNSCIRVKNGEPSMGGVTIIGDKNVSFTDTYGDTMYIVFTAVDGAWSSTDQKNFVDDVISNH
-86 IVIKNNVTY
+86 KDSDF
-95 YYKAN
+95 KDR
-100 TSWNCYGY
+100 S
-108 IDVYTAT
+108 DT
-115 SSNGGTI
+115 SST
-122 FYAGTN
+122 
-128 FYPNSLASDNGESYK
+128 
-143 KYKTVIKQAS
+143 
-153 SGDGLVYVRYEYY
+153 
-166 DSKKEWVLDS
+166 
-176 TEFSVDFYD
+176 
-185 YKSNTYATN
+185 
-194 ILPSDIKYVLV
+194 
-205 SNQSRFLQNK
+205 
-215 NRNNNWSDLDTI
+215 
-227 FSDNATFTDAGS
+227 
-239 SPSAKFIT
+239 AKFIT
-247 CASFTNSDGSFPLW
+247 CASFTNPDGSFPLW

-266 AEGHQY
+266 SEGHQY

-277 AISDNGNNHKYSL
+277 AISDNGNNHKYSM

-322 TTAISKKFHVSGFV
+322 TTAISKKFHVSGFI

-351 IFEKNWVNLNYNRA
+351 IFEKNWVNLTYNRA

-436 DYGDKYD
+436 DYGDKSD

>member
-1 MEKQGSAVMRIVAIA
+1 MKEQGSAALRIVAFA
-16 VAIAIVI
+16 VALAVVL
-23 GFFSVM
+23 GLASVM
-29 FQVTASAE
+29 FNVAASAE
-37 STNKDIK
+37 TADDVVSQLGTLGNYDCIKFKAGQKIDFKTLYEQRIRYNSNYVYGAVFGYKDGKFVKFTNNN
-44 TGSFS
+44 FS
-49 VSGYFDGYPCLNL
+49 IRPQTNSDYFDVYFCGSLLYGSWVYGDKPVFDSVYFQYGVYNNL
-62 GTELSFYDF
+62 YCSMCIGVKGADISVQGSTKLADSSQSFYDS
-71 VKNYNTFGYGFCVIP
+71 VGDTLYL
-86 IVIKNNVTY
+86 
-95 YYKAN
+95 
-100 TSWNCYGY
+100 
-108 IDVYTAT
+108 VYT
-115 SSNGGTI
+115 SSNSTWDTSQENDFRNGIINNLTDSN
-122 FYAGTN
+122 YKDL
-128 FYPNSLASDNGESYK
+128 SSD
-143 KYKTVIKQAS
+143 S
-153 SGDGLVYVRYEYY
+153 SVT
-166 DSKKEWVLDS
+166 SS
-176 TEFSVDFYD
+176 T
-185 YKSNTYATN
+185 
-194 ILPSDIKYVLV
+194 
-205 SNQSRFLQNK
+205 
-215 NRNNNWSDLDTI
+215 
-227 FSDNATFTDAGS
+227 
-239 SPSAKFIT
+239 AKFIT
-247 CASFTNSDGSFPLW
+247 CASFTNPDGSFPLW

-277 AISDNGNNHKYSL
+277 AISDNGNNHKYSM

-302 FIVGMYDELSDSD
+302 FIVGMYDDLSDSD

-322 TTAISKKFHVSGFV
+322 TTAISKKFHVPGFV

-351 IFEKNWVNLNYNRA
+351 IFEKNWVNLTYNRA

-372 MDFTDTTGNKVY
+372 MDFTDNTGNKVY

-436 DYGDKYD
+436 NYGDKSD

>member
-1 MEKQGSAVMRIVAIA
+1 MKEQGSAALRIVAFA
-16 VAIAIVI
+16 VALAVVL
-23 GFFSVM
+23 GLASVM
-29 FQVTASAE
+29 FSVTASAE
-37 STNKDIK
+37 TADDTVASLGTIGNYRSIKFTAGQKLDVEFLYSAYSSSTSTNLY
-44 TGSFS
+44 GR
-49 VSGYFDGYPCLNL
+49 V
-62 GTELSFYDF
+62 
-71 VKNYNTFGYGFCVIP
+71 FGYKNGKFVNFSNNNFSIRPDSSGQYHYIYFCGSQFVYEWIPDSFESAYFQFGFYNNNYCNSCIR
-86 IVIKNNVTY
+86 IKNGEPSMGSSSIIGDKNVSFTDTY
-95 YYKAN
+95 GDTMYIVFTAVDGTWSSTDEKNFVDDVINNHKDSDYKD
-100 TSWNCYGY
+100 SS
-108 IDVYTAT
+108 DT
-115 SSNGGTI
+115 SSPT
-122 FYAGTN
+122 
-128 FYPNSLASDNGESYK
+128 
-143 KYKTVIKQAS
+143 
-153 SGDGLVYVRYEYY
+153 
-166 DSKKEWVLDS
+166 
-176 TEFSVDFYD
+176 
-185 YKSNTYATN
+185 
-194 ILPSDIKYVLV
+194 
-205 SNQSRFLQNK
+205 
-215 NRNNNWSDLDTI
+215 
-227 FSDNATFTDAGS
+227 
-239 SPSAKFIT
+239 AKFIT
-247 CASFTNSDGSFPLW
+247 CASFTNPDGSFPLW

-277 AISDNGNNHKYSL
+277 AISDNGNNHKYSI

-322 TTAISKKFHVSGFV
+322 TTAISKKFHVHGFI

-351 IFEKNWVNLNYNRA
+351 IFEKNWVNLTYNRA

-372 MDFTDTTGNKVY
+372 MDFTDNTGNKVY

-426 SDSGNGTKIY
+426 SESGNGTKIY
-436 DYGDKYD
+436 DYGDKSD

>member
-1 MEKQGSAVMRIVAIA
+1 MKEQGSAALRIVAFA
-16 VAIAIVI
+16 VALAVVL
-23 GFFSVM
+23 GLASVM

-37 STNKDIK
+37 SVESADDTVA
-44 TGSFS
+44 S
-49 VSGYFDGYPCLNL
+49 L
-62 GTELSFYDF
+62 GTIG
-71 VKNYNTFGYGFCVIP
+71 NYRSIKFTAGQKLDVEFLYSAYSSSTSTNLYGRVFGYKNGKFVTFNNNNFSIRPDSSGQYHIIYFCGSQFTYEWIPDSFESAYFQFGFYNNNYCNSCIR
-86 IVIKNNVTY
+86 IKNGEPSMGSSSIIGDKNVSFTDTY
-95 YYKAN
+95 GD
-100 TSWNCYGY
+100 TMY
-108 IDVYTAT
+108 IVFTAVDGTFSSTDDKNLVDDVINNHKDSDFTDSSDT
-115 SSNGGTI
+115 SSI
-122 FYAGTN
+122 
-128 FYPNSLASDNGESYK
+128 
-143 KYKTVIKQAS
+143 
-153 SGDGLVYVRYEYY
+153 
-166 DSKKEWVLDS
+166 
-176 TEFSVDFYD
+176 
-185 YKSNTYATN
+185 
-194 ILPSDIKYVLV
+194 
-205 SNQSRFLQNK
+205 
-215 NRNNNWSDLDTI
+215 
-227 FSDNATFTDAGS
+227 
-239 SPSAKFIT
+239 AKFIT
-247 CASFTNSDGSFPLW
+247 CASFTNPDGSFPLW

-277 AISDNGNNHKYSL
+277 AISDNGNNHKYSM

-302 FIVGMYDELSDSD
+302 FIVGMYDQLSDSD

-336 GITNMSDVLKKGCIN
+336 GITNISDVLKKGCIN
-351 IFEKNWVNLNYNRA
+351 IFEKNWVNLTYNRA

-372 MDFTDTTGNKVY
+372 MDFTDNTGNKVY

-436 DYGDKYD
+436 DYGDKSD

>member
-1 MEKQGSAVMRIVAIA
+1 MKEQGRAALRIVAFA
-16 VAIAIVI
+16 VALAVVL
-23 GFFSVM
+23 GLASVM
-29 FQVTASAE
+29 FNVAASAE
-37 STNKDIK
+37 SLSSESDISTTTDYDKDISVGTLK
-44 TGSFS
+44 NYSCLQLGYTSEIDYLHLRNLYYASSSAYMFYTLFGVDSSGHLVPLTSNTGSNYTSNNYTGYQYANIQDSYYLDKLYKFKLGFS
-49 VSGYFDGYPCLNL
+49 VSPADSSSMCFNLFRSNFDSDNFNSL
-62 GTELSFYDF
+62 
-71 VKNYNTFGYGFCVIP
+71 
-86 IVIKNNVTY
+86 VTY
-95 YYKAN
+95 SSFSKSLYSKFFL
-100 TSWNCYGY
+100 
-108 IDVYTAT
+108 VYTGSSDNSNAALTSFVTDVSSNIVSSDFKDSSDT
-115 SSNGGTI
+115 SSI
-122 FYAGTN
+122 
-128 FYPNSLASDNGESYK
+128 
-143 KYKTVIKQAS
+143 
-153 SGDGLVYVRYEYY
+153 
-166 DSKKEWVLDS
+166 
-176 TEFSVDFYD
+176 
-185 YKSNTYATN
+185 
-194 ILPSDIKYVLV
+194 
-205 SNQSRFLQNK
+205 
-215 NRNNNWSDLDTI
+215 
-227 FSDNATFTDAGS
+227 
-239 SPSAKFIT
+239 AKFIT
-247 CASFTNSDGSFPLW
+247 CASFTNADGSFPLW

-277 AISDNGNNHKYSL
+277 AISDNGNNHKYSM

-322 TTAISKKFHVSGFV
+322 TTAISKKFHVPGFV
-336 GITNMSDVLKKGCIN
+336 GITNISDVLKKGCIN
-351 IFEKNWVNLNYNRA
+351 IFEKNWVNLTYNRA

-372 MDFTDTTGNKVY
+372 MDFTENTGNKVY

-436 DYGDKYD
+436 DYGDKSD